1 MKISGTKSKCFH
13 LPIFMNHNCVYRTLF
28 LGIPSTITVIE
39 FKIRNHL
46 SSKSFPLWKRS
57 TQRKVIIKLFQKQ
70 KTLLETMVGRWK
82 KKLNDQIEWVVGQF
96 FFTVVEVQTHMI
108 YTYSIHLYRNQV
120 VQGHPLTFELIIW
133 IPKESTSSHW

>member
-13 LPIFMNHNCVYRTLF
+13 LPIFMNHNCLQNSVT
-28 LGIPSTITVIE
+28 GIPSITVIE

-46 SSKSFPLWKRS
+46 SSKSFPMWKRS
-57 TQRKVIIKLFQKQ
+57 THRKVIIKLFQKP
-70 KTLLETMVGRWK
+70 KSLLETKVGRWK
-82 KKLNDQIEWVVGQF
+82 KKSNDQIEWVVGQF
-96 FFTVVEVQTHMI
+96 FFTVVEVQTHI
-108 YTYSIHLYRNQV
+108 YTYIYLYRNQV